1 VYKEDEEAHTLWG
14 NLIGIP
20 ADRIVP
26 MGEKDNFWA
35 MGETGPCGPCS
46 EILIDQ
52 GPDIG
57 CGREDCR
64 VGCDC
69 DRYLEL
75 WNLVFMQFNRD
86 KNGALHPLPKPSI
99 DTGMGLERITAVVHD
114 VKNNYDTD
122 LFLPLIRFIEATSQ
136 KSYGIKQEYD
146 VSIRVIADH
155 SRAIAFLIG
164 DGILPSNEGRGYV
177 LRRIIRR
184 ASRHG
189 KMLGMEK
196 PFLHETVRIVAEE
209 MQEPYP
215 EILGSQ
221 EYISRVVMHEEE
233 NFSATLDVGLR
244 ILQEEIQLL
253 KQKKCNTIPG
263 DVVFK
268 LYDTYGFPFDL
279 TADIAV
285 EQAMGVDEGGFQKAM
300 ESQQRRA
307 RQHWKGSGDSGVS
320 DIYKKLAQE
329 GITTEFT
336 GYDNTKIQSHV
347 LKIIQDG
354 KIVKKSSGDEVL
366 DIVTPET
373 CFYGEAGGQAGDV
386 GIMTNTDLEIVVSNT
401 IKPLPELI
409 VHKCRI
415 TNGTIHEGDT
425 IELLVNADA
434 YPPLCFE
441 TGSRRS
447 CQTGGISG
455 CSCATPF

>member
-1 VYKEDEEAHTLWG
+1 
-14 NLIGIP
+14 
-20 ADRIVP
+20 
-26 MGEKDNFWA
+26 
-35 MGETGPCGPCS
+35 
-46 EILIDQ
+46 
-52 GPDIG
+52 
-57 CGREDCR
+57 
-64 VGCDC
+64 
-69 DRYLEL
+69 
-75 WNLVFMQFNRD
+75 
-86 KNGALHPLPKPSI
+86 
-99 DTGMGLERITAVVHD
+99 
-114 VKNNYDTD
+114 
-122 LFLPLIRFIEATSQ
+122 
-136 KSYGIKQEYD
+136 
-146 VSIRVIADH
+146 
-155 SRAIAFLIG
+155 
-164 DGILPSNEGRGYV
+164 
-177 LRRIIRR
+177 
-184 ASRHG
+184 
-189 KMLGMEK
+189 
-196 PFLHETVRIVAEE
+196 VAEE

-320 DIYKKLAQE
+320 DIHKKLAQE
-329 GITTEFT
+329 GVTTEFN

-354 KIVKKSSGDEVL
+354 KIVKKSSGNEAL

-425 IELLVNADA
+425 IELLVNADKRQSTA
-434 YPPLCFE
+434 NNHTATHILHYVLKQVLGDHVKQAGSLVAPVRLRFDFTHFEALQEQELGKIEEMVNERIREDVPLKTQLLPVKEAINRGAIALFGEKYAATVRVVSIGDYSMELCGGTHTRS
-441 TGSRRS
+441 TGEMGIFKITSEGAIGAGVRRIEAT
-447 CQTGGISG
+447 TGRAALHFINKEENTLKAICRILKTEPHAQDRTRRNS
-455 CSCATPF
+455 